1 MPRIKYSTQW
11 HQYEHLHTIL
21 YKPFFI
27 GLGVGVCLCQCKH
40 SLISSFVSKFSQV
53 TMNICSVEGVGSPD
67 ARDNQLLLQ
76 TSGRS
81 WVSGS
86 QKFTVYWR
94 NSSKGSVRH
103 HQTVNIGMCA
113 FYLSKSQFGKLSII
127 MKSLENLKVIGGL
140 G

>member
-27 GLGVGVCLCQCKH
+27 GLGVGVCLCQCKR
-40 SLISSFVSKFSQV
+40 SFISSFVSKFSQV
-53 TMNICSVEGVGSPD
+53 TMNLCSVEGVGSPD

-103 HQTVNIGMCA
+103 HQTV
-113 FYLSKSQFGKLSII
+113 SIENKTT
-127 MKSLENLKVIGGL
+127 MKFVENLEVRWTGIILCVEKPTIFVM
-140 G
+140 